1 MENRKGN
8 QEELVLAA
16 VAAVVVV
23 VCVSVCVCNG
33 GEVHV
38 LWGEVIWDVGR
49 GF

>member
-16 VAAVVVV
+16 AAAVVVV
-23 VCVSVCVCNG
+23 CVCVCNG